1 MHLFKNSINS
11 FFPGLI
17 LGVIIILLSTQSV
30 YSQKNND
37 AKKWVDSVYN
47 QLTIEQRLGQLL
59 MLRANSAGDQ
69 SEVKQ
74 LSVLI
79 NTYNIGGLCFF
90 KGGPVTQAKL
100 TNYYQSIA
108 PTPLLISMDAE
119 WGLGMRLDSVISF
132 PRAMTM
138 GAIRDEQMIVKY
150 GEEIGRQMKML
161 GIQMSFA
168 PVADI
173 NNNSKN
179 PVIHIRSFGENK
191 TDVARKAILYMKGL
205 KKAGLITVA
214 KHFPGHGDTDTDSHL
229 DLPVMNHSLQTLDS
243 LELYPFRE
251 LIKAGVDGVMV
262 AHLNVPALDPAPGLP
277 ASLSKRIIDSLL
289 IKELKFKGLVITDAM
304 DMKGVANTG
313 KQPDLALKA
322 LLARNDILLL
332 PFDIDQVIEG
342 LKNANIAGILS
353 DSLIEAKCKKVLYYK
368 YFAGLNKPA
377 FVNTDSLFQKLNCPR
392 SQALNQELYN
402 NSVTLLKNDNNI
414 LPLQR
419 PDTLKIASLT
429 VGYYKRSNIQDR
441 IDFYTKADHFTLSED
456 IDDKQI
462 ANMIK
467 KLQPYDLILLFVN
480 NTHPSPANRF
490 SIKNRSISIAD
501 SLLLN
506 KKVIFSLFAPPYA
519 QDLFKYSANAQ
530 ALIMPFQDNPQ
541 AYESAVQLIFG
552 GISASGKLPVS
563 TNQFKIGSGL
573 ATQQTRLGF
582 SLPEM
587 TGIAT
592 EKLLLI
598 DSIVNEGLLQKA
610 YPGCQV
616 LVSYKN
622 QVIYDKSFGYHTY
635 DKSIKVKNTDLYD
648 IASVTKVAAT
658 TLEVMKLYGE
668 GKLKLL
674 NHVSAY
680 LPELNSTNKKNI
692 VIFDVLAH
700 QAQLQAW
707 IPFYK
712 ATLKNGELNPDLYR
726 KSFSTEFPV
735 QITDSLFLKKD
746 YNKVIL
752 DSIYRSPLL
761 KTKGY
766 KYSDLGFILMQQVVE
781 RIDGKSLDL
790 LTYND
795 FYKPL
800 GLNHTAF
807 HPLEKF
813 AKEVIPPTEMDN
825 EFRKQLIH
833 GYVHDPAAAL
843 LGGVAGHAGLFSNA
857 EDIAVIFQMLLN
869 NGSYGGEKFL
879 DSTAIH
885 RFTIRATEG
894 NRRGLGF
901 DKPQIN
907 RKEEGPACELA
918 SDESFGHTGFTGTY
932 VWADPKYDLIIVFL
946 SNRVYPDATNTKL
959 TQLGIR
965 TRIQEAVYKAL
976 PATVK

>member
-1 MHLFKNSINS
+1 MIFSILFYFLAPQIA
-11 FFPGLI
+11 
-17 LGVIIILLSTQSV
+17 
-30 YSQKNND
+30 YSQRNNE
-37 AKKWVDSVYN
+37 AEKWVDSVYN
-47 QLTIEQRLGQLL
+47 TLTIEQRLGQML
-59 MLRANSAGDQ
+59 MLRANSTGDQ
-69 SEVKQ
+69 TEVKQ
-74 LSVLI
+74 LSSLI
-79 NTYNIGGLCFF
+79 TTYNIGGLCFF
-90 KGGPVTQAKL
+90 KGGPLAQAKL

-138 GAIRDEQMIVKY
+138 GAIRDENLLIKY
-150 GEEIGRQMKML
+150 GEEIGRQMKMM

-173 NNNSKN
+173 NNNPKN

-191 TDVARKAILYMKGL
+191 YDVARKAILYMKGL
-205 KKAGLITVA
+205 KNAGLITVA

-289 IKELKFKGLVITDAM
+289 ITELKFKGLVITDAL

-322 LLARNDILLL
+322 LLAGNDILLL
-332 PFDIDQVIEG
+332 PFDIDSVIKG
-342 LKNANIAGILS
+342 LKDANAGGVLP
-353 DSLIEAKCKKVLYYK
+353 DSLIELKCKKILYYK
-368 YFAGLNKPA
+368 YLSGLSKPCPA
-377 FVNTDSLFQKLNCPR
+377 VTDSLYEKLNCSR
-392 SQALNQELYN
+392 SQALNQEFYN
-402 NSVTLLKNDNNI
+402 NSVTLLKNNGSI

-429 VGYYKRSNIQDR
+429 IGYSRRSNIQDR
-441 IDFYTKADHFTLSED
+441 IDFYTKADHFTMSED

-462 ANMIK
+462 TSMIK
-467 KLQPYDLILLFVN
+467 KLQTYDLILLFVN

-490 SIKNRSISIAD
+490 SIKNKTIAMAD

-506 KKVIFSLFAPPYA
+506 KRVIFSLFAPPYA
-519 QDLFKYSANAQ
+519 LDLFKYSSNAR

-563 TNQFKIGSGL
+563 SGQFKIGSGIN
-573 ATQQTRLGF
+573 TKQIRLGY

-587 TGIAT
+587 TGIAV
-592 EKLLLI
+592 EKLSRI
-598 DSIVNEGLLQKA
+598 DSIVNEGLANKA

-616 LVSYKN
+616 LVTYKN

-635 DKSIKVKNTDLYD
+635 DYDRKVKNTDLYD

-674 NHVSAY
+674 NPLSVY
-680 LPELNSTNKKNI
+680 IPELQNTNKKKL
-692 VIFDVLAH
+692 VIYDVLAH

-712 ATLKNGELNPDLYR
+712 STLKNGMPDPSIYH
-726 KSFSTEFPV
+726 KAYSDEFPV
-735 QITDSLFLKKD
+735 KITDSLFIKKE
-746 YNKVIL
+746 YKQVIL
-752 DSIYRSPLL
+752 DSIYNSPLL

-781 RIDGKSLDL
+781 RIEGKSLDQ

-813 AKEVIPPTEMDN
+813 PKDVIAPTEMDN
-825 EFRKQLIH
+825 DFRKQLII
-833 GYVHDPAAAL
+833 GYVHDPAAAM
-843 LGGVAGHAGLFSNA
+843 LGGVSGHAGLFSNA
-857 EDIAVIFQMLLN
+857 EDMAVIFQMLLN
-869 NGSYGGEKFL
+869 NGSYGGQKFL
-879 DSTAIH
+879 DSATIH
-885 RFTIRATEG
+885 RFTSRATEG

-918 SDESFGHTGFTGTY
+918 SDESYGHTGFTGTY

-946 SNRVYPDATNTKL
+946 SNRVYPDAANTKL

>member
-1 MHLFKNSINS
+1 MHHFKNSIK
-11 FFPGLI
+11 FFLSGLI
-17 LGVIIILLSTQSV
+17 LPAIIIFLSAQSV
-30 YSQKNND
+30 YSQKNDD

-47 QLTIEQRLGQLL
+47 HLSVEQRFGQLL
-59 MLRANSAGDQ
+59 MLRANSNGDQ
-69 SEVKQ
+69 TEVKQ
-74 LSVLI
+74 LSSQI
-79 NTYNIGGLCFF
+79 ITNNIGGLCFF

-100 TNYYQSIA
+100 TNFYQSIA

-132 PRAMTM
+132 PRAMTI
-138 GAIRDEQMIVKY
+138 GAIKDENMIIRY
-150 GEEIGRQMKML
+150 GEEIGRQMKMM

-173 NNNSKN
+173 NNNPKN

-191 TDVARKAILYMKGL
+191 YDVARKAILYMKGL
-205 KKAGLITVA
+205 KNAGLITVA

-251 LIKAGVDGVMV
+251 LIQAGIDGMMV

-289 IKELKFKGLVITDAM
+289 IRELKFKGLVITDAM

-322 LLARNDILLL
+322 LLAGNDILLL
-332 PFDIDQVIEG
+332 PFDIDLVING
-342 LKNANIAGILS
+342 LKNANDKGILS

-368 YFAGLNKPA
+368 YFAGLNKPV
-377 FVNTDSLFQKLNCPR
+377 FVNTDSLYEKLNSLQ

-402 NSVTLLKNDNNI
+402 KSVTLLKNDGDI

-429 VGYYKRSNIQDR
+429 IGYSRRSNIQDR
-441 IDFYTKADHFTLSED
+441 IDFYTKADHYTLSED
-456 IDDKQI
+456 LDDKQI
-462 ANMIK
+462 ANMIR

-490 SIKNRSISIAD
+490 SIKNRTISLAD

-519 QDLFKYSANAQ
+519 LDLFKYSANAH

-552 GISASGKLPVS
+552 GISASGRLSVS
-563 TNQFKIGSGL
+563 TNQYKIGSGIE
-573 ATQQTRLGF
+573 TQQIRLGF

-587 TGIAT
+587 AGIASG
-592 EKLLLI
+592 KLSEI
-598 DSIVNEGLLQKA
+598 DSIVNEGLLLKA

-616 LVSYKN
+616 LVAYKN
-622 QVIYDKSFGYHTY
+622 QIIYDKSFGYHTY
-635 DKSIKVKNTDLYD
+635 DKIVKVKNSDLYD
-648 IASVTKVAAT
+648 IASITKVAAT

-674 NHVSAY
+674 NSLSAY
-680 LPELNSTNKKNI
+680 LPELNTTNKKNL
-692 VIFDVLAH
+692 VIFDLLAH
-700 QAQLQAW
+700 QAKLQAW

-712 ATLKNGELNPDLYR
+712 ATLKNGKPNPELYR
-726 KSFSTEFPV
+726 ESYSKEFPI
-735 QITDSLFLKKD
+735 QIADSLFLKRD
-746 YNKVIL
+746 YSQLIL
-752 DSIYRSPLL
+752 DSIYNSPLL

-781 RIDGKSLDL
+781 RIEGKSLKQ

-800 GLNHTAF
+800 GLNHTTF
-807 HPLEKF
+807 HPLEKYS
-813 AKEVIPPTEMDN
+813 KEVIPPTEMDN

-833 GYVHDPAAAL
+833 GYVHDPAAAM

-857 EDIAVIFQMLLN
+857 EDLAVIFQMLLN
-869 NGSYGGEKFL
+869 NGVYGGERFL
-879 DSTAIH
+879 DSATIH
-885 RFTIRATEG
+885 RFTIRAAEG

-918 SDESFGHTGFTGTY
+918 SDKSFGHTGFTGTY
-932 VWADPKYDLIIVFL
+932 VWADPKYNLFIVFL
-946 SNRVYPDATNTKL
+946 SNRVYPDANNTKL

-965 TRIQEAVYKAL
+965 TRIQEAVYDAL
-976 PATVK
+976 PDVVK